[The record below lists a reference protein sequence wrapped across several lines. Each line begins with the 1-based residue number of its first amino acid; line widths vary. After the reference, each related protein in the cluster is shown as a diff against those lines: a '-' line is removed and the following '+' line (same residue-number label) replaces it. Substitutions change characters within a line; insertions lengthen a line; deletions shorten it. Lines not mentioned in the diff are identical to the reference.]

1 MDYHLNAKVKT
12 DMDQDNEEPKEV
24 PELFYV
30 SDLTKQDYLD
40 LGIPV
45 KLAKG
50 IAQKQEQMRFNNV

>member
-30 SDLTKQDYLD
+30 SDLTK
-40 LGIPV
+40 
-45 KLAKG
+45 
-50 IAQKQEQMRFNNV
+50 